1 MKKPKKSVEERIK
14 KDSPEFVAEVVALS
28 VDELNARVLTLT
40 KELEQIEE
48 TKEEDVE
55 LQSARELVA
64 EYSGPYNEG
73 KRVAKL
79 RTKYLI
85 QLIKEKGGVA

>member
-1 MKKPKKSVEERIK
+1 MKKSKKSVEEKIRK
-14 KDSPEFVAEVVALS
+14 ESPEFVAEVVGLS
-28 VDELNARVLTLT
+28 VDDLNSRVLTLT

-48 TKEEDVE
+48 TRDEDTD
-55 LQSARELVA
+55 LQDARDLVT
-64 EYSGPYNEG
+64 EYSAPYNEG

-85 QLIKEKGGVA
+85 QLIKEKAAA